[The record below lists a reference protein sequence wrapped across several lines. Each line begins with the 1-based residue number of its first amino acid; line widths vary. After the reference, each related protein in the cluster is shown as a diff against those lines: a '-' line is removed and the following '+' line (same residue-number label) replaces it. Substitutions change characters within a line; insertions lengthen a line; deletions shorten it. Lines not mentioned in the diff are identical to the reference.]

1 MNGQLLVEL
10 NDLRTAE
17 RELSQLLVR
26 LQADEQEARAL
37 YKRLEDWKG
46 QSADHVRQQIEAFF
60 AGLSSRIRSIEEQ
73 KRSLLQYIEAMIQTD
88 QSR

>member
-46 QSADHVRQQIEAFF
+46 QSADHVRQQIEAFLQVCR
-60 AGLSSRIRSIEEQ
+60 AAYNPLRSRSGVYCSIL
-73 KRSLLQYIEAMIQTD
+73 RP
-88 QSR
+88 